1 MFGYVR
7 PYVPDMRVRENEMY
21 RAMYCGLCRSMGRCT
36 GCASRLTLSY
46 DFVFLAAVRT
56 ALEGCPVKLTLRR
69 CGVHPLKKR
78 PSVERNSALSYSA
91 ACAAV
96 LNRAKLLDD
105 INDSRGLKKLSRRLF
120 MPEANHAE
128 KLALRFGVCRDGVY
142 ESLSALSELEKQGC
156 PSADT
161 VAEVFGE
168 LLGNVFSYGLEGAS
182 ARIAKTVGRGVGKF
196 IYIADAIEDRE
207 KDLKSGNYNPFNLSP
222 ASDEAISSAVRL
234 ELGSAAAAAELIDF
248 SACPEIGEII
258 RNILYEGMPKR
269 AEDIIDKCRNK
280 KKGLKNDR
288 SL

>member
-21 RAMYCGLCRSMGRCT
+21 RAMYCGLCRSMGKCT

-105 INDSRGLKKLSRRLF
+105 INDGRGLKKLSRRLL

-128 KLALRFGVCRDGVY
+128 KLAMRFGVCRDGVY

-258 RNILYEGMPKR
+258 RNILYEGMPKC
-269 AEDIIDKCRNK
+269 ADDIIDKCRNK